1 MTQDHLKE
9 LVERKDALR
18 KYLSIDQKLAL
29 IEEKEA
35 ITHQPDFWD
44 APDEAQKVLKEI
56 SGLKVWTEAYQKAE
70 EKVGELEVLN
80 EFHQGGED
88 IETEVEKAYEL
99 AMQVVEDLE
108 LKNMLSGEEDRLDCI
123 LRINAGAGGT
133 ESQDW
138 VSMLKRMYTMYAD
151 KHGYKWSL
159 VDEVDGDTAGIKST
173 TIEIAGEFAY
183 GYLKGESGVHRL
195 VRISPF
201 DSNAKRHTSF
211 ASVFVDPQ
219 VDDTIEIEIN
229 PSDIELHTHHS
240 SGKGGQNVNKVETA
254 VRLTHIPTGI
264 VVDCQQERTQLRN
277 REKAMELLKGRLYKL
292 EIEKREAERAEVEG
306 TKKKIEWGSQIRN
319 YVMHPYKLVKD
330 VRTQTETSNV
340 QAVMDGELDSFI
352 KTYLMEFGG

>member
-9 LVERKDALR
+9 LIERKDALR
-18 KYLSIDQKLAL
+18 KYLGIEEKLAH

-44 APDEAQKVLKEI
+44 TPDEAQKVLKEI

-80 EFHQGGED
+80 EFFQAGEGS
-88 IETEVEKAYEL
+88 ETEIEKAYEV

-173 TIEIAGEFAY
+173 TIEVAGEFAY

-219 VDDTIEIEIN
+219 VDDTI
-229 PSDIELHTHHS
+229 
-240 SGKGGQNVNKVETA
+240 
-254 VRLTHIPTGI
+254 
-264 VVDCQQERTQLRN
+264 RN
-277 REKAMELLKGRLYKL
+277 
-292 EIEKREAERAEVEG
+292 
-306 TKKKIEWGSQIRN
+306 
-319 YVMHPYKLVKD
+319 
-330 VRTQTETSNV
+330 
-340 QAVMDGELDSFI
+340 
-352 KTYLMEFGG
+352 